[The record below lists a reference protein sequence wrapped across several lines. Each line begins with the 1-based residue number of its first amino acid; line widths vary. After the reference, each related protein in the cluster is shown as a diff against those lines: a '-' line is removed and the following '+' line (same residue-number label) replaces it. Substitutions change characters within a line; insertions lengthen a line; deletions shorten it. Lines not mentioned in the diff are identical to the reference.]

1 MNRITIDV
9 SKEELDFIREALA
22 AKYRSL
28 ISYLD
33 TCEEA
38 SSPKTD
44 SVLSQ
49 AYESLS
55 KEIEDH
61 KKELAEIARTQNE
74 WTVTTTDKGNM
85 IAAVKKRGRPRKSAD
100 APYGYKKDGT
110 PKKRP
115 GRPAA

>member
-9 SKEELDFIREALA
+9 SKEELEFIREALA
-22 AKYRSL
+22 QKYRNL
-28 ISYLD
+28 IGYLD

-38 SSPKTD
+38 SKTNPD
-44 SVLSQ
+44 SALHE
-49 AYESLS
+49 A
-55 KEIEDH
+55 H
-61 KKELAEIARTQNE
+61 KQLNLEIAKWIEKDQSDKKQAE

-85 IAAVKKRGRPRKSAD
+85 VAAVKKRGRPRKNPD
-100 APYGYKKDGT
+100 APYGFKKDGT